1 MRRHFLFLKAALLVL
16 LLISRAMNLLGL
28 DDLLNE
34 RDIANGVFYVVIYLL
49 TIEIVRSVIIKL
61 YRRRKSL
68 SNQETDN
75 FILGISNLYILLY
88 TFGLFFLLLSITNVQ
103 LTSFIFSVSIVA
115 AALAILTKDFLT
127 DILSSMLMTFSRE
140 LEVGDVVKMGE
151 HKGKI
156 VNMTLNKTTILTDED
171 DLVFFPNTKVFF
183 SDIVNYTK
191 RDIKKTSI
199 SFEMAIGMAES
210 VTEIEEMLKDT
221 LEQYSDLIRPNSYNL
236 RILDIRKDSVSF
248 KFQYVLFSPNLELEK
263 EIRKKVVRTI
273 FGKVNKQ
280 KIAQLNTG
288 GESPGRGA

>member
-1 MRRHFLFLKAALLVL
+1 MMRRHFLFLKAALLVF
-16 LLISRAMNLLGL
+16 LLISRGTNLFGI
-28 DDLLNE
+28 DDLL
-34 RDIANGVFYVVIYLL
+34 DDSAIARGVFYVVIYLL
-49 TIEIVRSVIIKL
+49 TIEIVRSIIIKL
-61 YRRRKSL
+61 YRRRKKMS
-68 SNQETDN
+68 SQETDN

-115 AALAILTKDFLT
+115 AALAILTKEFLT

-199 SFEMAIGMAES
+199 SFEMNNGIAES
-210 VTEIEEMLKDT
+210 VTEIEDMLKEA
-221 LEQYSDLIRPNSYNL
+221 LEEYKDLIRPDSYNL
-236 RILDIRKDSVSF
+236 RILDIKKDFVNF
-248 KFQYVLFSPNLELEK
+248 KFQYVLYNPNLELERK
-263 EIRKKVVRTI
+263 IRKKVVRTI
-273 FGKVNKQ
+273 FSMVNKQ
-280 KIAQLNTG
+280 KIVQVKAG
-288 GESPGRGA
+288 GESPGA